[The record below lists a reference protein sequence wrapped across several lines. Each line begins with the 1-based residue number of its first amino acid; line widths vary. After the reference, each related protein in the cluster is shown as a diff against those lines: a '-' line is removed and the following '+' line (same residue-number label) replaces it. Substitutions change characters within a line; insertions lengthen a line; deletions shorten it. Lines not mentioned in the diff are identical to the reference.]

1 MGGLKAAVNGRISA
15 AATQV
20 TKSVAIG
27 NSKSKYDFVFE
38 GNGRI

>member
-1 MGGLKAAVNGRISA
+1 MYNRNQLGGLIGFRRA

-27 NSKSKYDFVFE
+27 NSKSK
-38 GNGRI
+38 